1 MRCMV
6 ITVGSG
12 LLCFVVGW
20 IVGYVRTSRFYV
32 RITRPVYGDDPTQP
46 F

>member
-1 MRCMV
+1 MRCTV
-6 ITVGSG
+6 IAVVSS
-12 LLCFVVGW
+12 LLGFVVGW

-32 RITRPVYGDDPTQP
+32 RITRPVYGDDPVQP